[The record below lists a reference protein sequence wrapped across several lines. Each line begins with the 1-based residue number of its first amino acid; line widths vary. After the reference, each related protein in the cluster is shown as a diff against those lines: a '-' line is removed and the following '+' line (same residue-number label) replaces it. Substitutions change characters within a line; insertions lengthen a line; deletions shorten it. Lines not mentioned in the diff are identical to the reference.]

1 MKVKCWSWMKLLAGK
16 WFFALSSPFDFFFLF
31 FIKALDTDENPN
43 SIDAETDIKI
53 QSLIKT
59 AFSNHTVISVAHKLE
74 TIVDFDFVGVLGQ
87 GRLVEFDDP
96 KVLLQKQGSRFGVL
110 WAER

>member
-1 MKVKCWSWMKLLAGK
+1 M
-16 WFFALSSPFDFFFLF
+16 FFFPFALSSPALF
-31 FIKALDTDENPN
+31 SRFPRFSWLWTLTRTQN
-43 SIDAETDIKI
+43 SIDAETDVKI

-74 TIVDFDFVGVLGQ
+74 TIVDFDFVGVMDRGK
-87 GRLVEFDDP
+87 LVEFDDP
-96 KVLLQKQGSRFGVL
+96 KGLLQKQDSRFGVL

>member
-1 MKVKCWSWMKLLAGK
+1 MKLQAGK
-16 WFFALSSPFDFFFLF
+16 WLVLLSPLHFPRLRFFSCFFPSWLWT
-31 FIKALDTDENPN
+31 LTRTQN

-74 TIVDFDFVGVLGQ
+74 TIVDFDFVGVMDQ
-87 GRLVEFDDP
+87 GKLVEFDDP
-96 KVLLQKQGSRFGVL
+96 KVLLQKQGSRFGSL